1 MNINANNNL
10 NKYIHFLRN
19 FLYRNFCNGIQVPH
33 TIACA
38 NRWKK
43 VIRFKSEHSY

>member
-1 MNINANNNL
+1 MMNSTANNNNL
-10 NKYIHFLRN
+10 NKKKIYSFPKRN

-38 NRWKK
+38 NRRKK
-43 VIRFKSEHSY
+43 VI